1 MFRRFPQLLGAFL
14 LMLCASVRTSTDAAE
29 EAPRSPWV
37 GFHCMAPKR
46 ADLPKMKRLVD
57 ELARLGVNVLVLQVD
72 YRFQFASYP
81 QVGAPEWFN
90 KEDARD
96 LLAHCRSRGIRL
108 IPQLSCVGHQSPGG
122 SAPAY
127 GLLREFPQFDEA
139 PHLSETSEGFYCREW
154 CPSNPDVYPV
164 VYALIDEIIDAFD
177 ADAFH
182 VGMDEV
188 FLIGDPKCPRCAG
201 KPKAELFAGAVNRL
215 HNHLVTERGLTMLM
229 WADRLIDGRLT
240 LYGSWEGSF
249 NGTQGA
255 LAMIPKDI
263 ILCDWH
269 YEVRPVYP
277 SVPHFI
283 SKGFRVWPSVWR
295 NREAT
300 LAFLMDARKHAAE
313 ADHPERNLGAL
324 FTTWVYPEIFDI
336 LHGEGNPN
344 HAHPYYLGALESL
357 QEGTRF
363 LGVPSVPFPPV
374 VDTPNLG
381 FVEPPF
387 VLPLHPH
394 EGDTATI
401 RYTLDGSDVTAESP
415 LYTEPL
421 RLTVPGILLARAF
434 NDRGASLLLR
444 ADIQKLD
451 YLPPSNPVNPVNGL
465 DCRIYKGPYER
476 TTDFLT
482 AAPAETR
489 IVKDIDLSPAPSKNA
504 FALVFTGFIKVDSDG
519 VYTFRVGADDG
530 ASLLFHEQLVV
541 DNDGKHTARWREA
554 PVALRAGC
562 HAFSLPYFD
571 AAGDK
576 TLELQW
582 ITPAGTREKV
592 PASALFRAAPGETVH
607 E

>member
-1 MFRRFPQLLGAFL
+1 
-14 LMLCASVRTSTDAAE
+14 
-29 EAPRSPWV
+29 
-37 GFHCMAPKR
+37 
-46 ADLPKMKRLVD
+46 
-57 ELARLGVNVLVLQVD
+57 
-72 YRFQFASYP
+72 
-81 QVGAPEWFN
+81 
-90 KEDARD
+90 
-96 LLAHCRSRGIRL
+96 
-108 IPQLSCVGHQSPGG
+108 
-122 SAPAY
+122 
-127 GLLREFPQFDEA
+127 
-139 PHLSETSEGFYCREW
+139 
-154 CPSNPDVYPV
+154 
-164 VYALIDEIIDAFD
+164 
-177 ADAFH
+177 
-182 VGMDEV
+182 MDEV

-269 YEVRPVYP
+269 YEIRPSIPPCPTSLPRAFGCGPPCGAIAKQRSP
-277 SVPHFI
+277 SSRTPASTPPKPI
-283 SKGFRVWPSVWR
+283 TPS
-295 NREAT
+295 A
-300 LAFLMDARKHAAE
+300 
-313 ADHPERNLGAL
+313 NLGAL

-374 VDTPNLG
+374 VDAPHLG

-451 YLPPSNPVNPVNGL
+451 YLPPS
-465 DCRIYKGPYER
+465 DR
-476 TTDFLT
+476 
-482 AAPAETR
+482 
-489 IVKDIDLSPAPSKNA
+489 
-504 FALVFTGFIKVDSDG
+504 
-519 VYTFRVGADDG
+519 
-530 ASLLFHEQLVV
+530 
-541 DNDGKHTARWREA
+541 
-554 PVALRAGC
+554 
-562 HAFSLPYFD
+562 
-571 AAGDK
+571 
-576 TLELQW
+576 
-582 ITPAGTREKV
+582 
-592 PASALFRAAPGETVH
+592 
-607 E
+607 